1 MGAGKQ
7 AVRRISRNAISLALG
22 LAAVLWIPV
31 SFVAQAKLMQQHA
44 SAPPQSP
51 SSGPSARLPHPA
63 PPGVKTAG
71 QAFKNVEVL
80 TDVPAD
86 QLMPSMRYITFAL
99 GVRCDYCHR
108 QDQFESDEKPA
119 KKRARGMMKMMFRI
133 DNAYFSGDRAV
144 TCYTCHHGASKA
156 AGMPVLADI
165 ISMTSASAS
174 TVAALPPLSD
184 APGSANSAAVI
195 SATANPL
202 PSAEEILQSYT
213 QALGG
218 EAAISKIMSRQDKGT
233 LDAPAHHMHS
243 TVEIYRKAPDK
254 IVTMVHTP
262 RGDSSQG
269 YNGSVAWQAR
279 GDEVEELRG
288 DDLIRTKDLAAFNS
302 GLNLKKSYAR
312 REVTSIAKINGHE
325 ASCVNASRSTGVP
338 DQYYFDTQSGLLLR
352 FSTQIDSPLGAI
364 PQDTYYED
372 YRDVSGVKVPFVVRV
387 MRPDG
392 ETIYKWEQIQTNVPV
407 DDRRFEKP
415 AERSKKE
422 AKERPAPKH

>member
-1 MGAGKQ
+1 MSAGKQ
-7 AVRRISRNAISLALG
+7 VVRRISRNAISLALG

-31 SFVAQAKLMQQHA
+31 SLVAQAKLMHQHGC
-44 SAPPQSP
+44 APPPSP
-51 SSGPSARLPHPA
+51 SSEPSATLPHPA

-71 QAFKNVEVL
+71 QVFKNVEVL

-133 DNAYFSGDRAV
+133 DNTYFSGDRAV

-156 AGMPVLADI
+156 TDMPVLADS
-165 ISMTSASAS
+165 ISMPSASAS

-184 APGSANSAAVI
+184 APGSANSPAVI

-202 PSAEEILQSYT
+202 PSAEEILQRYT

-218 EAAISKIMSRQDKGT
+218 EAAISTIMSRQDKGT

-243 TVEIYRKAPDK
+243 AVEIYRKAPDK
-254 IVTMVHTP
+254 IVTMVHAP

-269 YNGSVAWQAR
+269 YDGSVAWQAR

-325 ASCVNASRSTGVP
+325 ASCVNASRSTGAP

-392 ETIYKWEQIQTNVPV
+392 ETIYNWQQIQTNVPV

-422 AKERPAPKH
+422 AKERPAPKR